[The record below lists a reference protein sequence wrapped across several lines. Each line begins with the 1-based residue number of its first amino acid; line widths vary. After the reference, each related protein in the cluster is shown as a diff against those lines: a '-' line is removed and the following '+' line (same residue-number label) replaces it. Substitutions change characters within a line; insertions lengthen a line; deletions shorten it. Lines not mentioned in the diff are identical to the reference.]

1 MLPGV
6 ITSRVRGDGAAAA
19 AAAAGW
25 RGRTGW
31 RPSPGWPSGASTPS
45 APPPTAAPIPSRSA
59 SGTGSLPNPNPP
71 LLRDHRFALSNQII
85 RQFDPNPCR
94 YLSVEKA
101 RYVYVRLFPE
111 PGRVAKERPPL
122 ARFLL
127 RACWSGP
134 PRRSCVSPGT
144 YTPLLSSF
152 FLPPPPY
159 LALGYGPSPF

>member
-1 MLPGV
+1 MERENRV
-6 ITSRVRGDGAAAA
+6 ETISRLAQ
-19 AAAAGW
+19 W
-25 RGRTGW
+25 RIDTFG
-31 RPSPGWPSGASTPS
+31 PSSYR
-45 APPPTAAPIPSRSA
+45 RSD
-59 SGTGSLPNPNPP
+59 SFKIGIWNW
-71 LLRDHRFALSNQII
+71 
-85 RQFDPNPCR
+85 